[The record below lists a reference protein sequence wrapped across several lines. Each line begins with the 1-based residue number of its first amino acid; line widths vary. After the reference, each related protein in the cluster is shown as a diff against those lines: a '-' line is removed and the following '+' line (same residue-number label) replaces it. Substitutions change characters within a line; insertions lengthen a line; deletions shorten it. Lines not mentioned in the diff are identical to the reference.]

1 LPFAPAGG
9 IKPTFIRNQFGG
21 TFGGPIWKDHTFFF
35 MDYEGLRQI
44 FKSFATA
51 TLPTAEQRTGTFLL
65 HKVDGT
71 TAPIPLQNPIT
82 GAVYANGVIPAAAQT
97 AFAKSVLAAL
107 PATNTGALPGT
118 PNSFANPK
126 LWRH

>member
-1 LPFAPAGG
+1 
-9 IKPTFIRNQFGG
+9 
-21 TFGGPIWKDHTFFF
+21 

-44 FKSFATA
+44 FESFATA